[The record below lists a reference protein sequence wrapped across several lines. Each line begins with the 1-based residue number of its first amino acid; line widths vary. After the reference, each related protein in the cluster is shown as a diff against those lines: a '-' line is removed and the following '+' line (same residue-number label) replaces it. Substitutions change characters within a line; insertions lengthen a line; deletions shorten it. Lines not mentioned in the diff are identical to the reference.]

1 MDGPSRAQRTG
12 KLSDVLE
19 VEREVSRVRG
29 EIEQMEAERRTT
41 ADQVTFATVQL
52 GARED
57 YQAQLRL
64 SPESTLTRLRNAA
77 VDGYKNLAGGL
88 VGVALVLI
96 TYGPAVLLWSL
107 RPF

>member
-64 SPESTLTRLRNAA
+64 SPN
-77 VDGYKNLAGGL
+77 
-88 VGVALVLI
+88 
-96 TYGPAVLLWSL
+96 P
-107 RPF
+107 P